1 LLSHHS
7 LSYDAQM
14 PRTTLKLED
23 DALRAAKM
31 HALRHRISLG
41 EAVSELVRQA
51 VDRPLVTEARNGLK
65 VVRLSRRSPKVTT
78 ALVEK
83 LSDDLP

>member
-1 LLSHHS
+1 
-7 LSYDAQM
+7 M

-23 DALRAAKM
+23 DAREVAKVY
-31 HALRHRISLG
+31 ASRHRMSLG
-41 EAVSELVRQA
+41 KAVSELVRQA
-51 VDRPLVTEARNGLK
+51 ADRPLATESRNGLQ
-65 VVRLSRRSPKVTT
+65 VVRLSRRSPKLTT